1 MTGGDFNIIRY
12 SSERN
17 KPSGRHTH
25 SDTFNTLIHFYE
37 LREITMS
44 RGLYTW
50 SDNQENPTLE
60 IKDAL
65 FRMEKHKAA
74 GLDKIP
80 IEFYQAYWDIIKD
93 DII

>member
-1 MTGGDFNIIRY
+1 
-12 SSERN
+12 
-17 KPSGRHTH
+17 
-25 SDTFNTLIHFYE
+25 
-37 LREITMS
+37 MS